1 MQGGTSSSLLSSH
14 FVVGILVGNN
24 FLVNLF
30 NPLPDDVLFF
40 LVVVVALLLV
50 LQCFIAIF
58 TIACFQKKENEMSTS
73 DFAHYSCLNIDF
85 FPYPPLN
92 DTNGPSIECVLSS
105 MVGK

>member
-58 TIACFQKKENEMSTS
+58 TIACFQKKENEMTTS
-73 DFAHYSCLNIDF
+73 GFAPYRCL
-85 FPYPPLN
+85 
-92 DTNGPSIECVLSS
+92 V
-105 MVGK
+105 